1 MTRLDLLAHFSDDK
15 ACLTRLFLTPAH
27 KMAALQVKTWMEEA
41 GMIARI
47 DAVGNVSGHYEGTD
61 PRAPALIIGS
71 HIDTVRDAGKYDGC
85 LGVIAGIE
93 AIARINAKGRRL
105 PFPIQVVAFGDEEGV
120 RFPVT
125 LTGSK
130 AISGTLDSRALNAR
144 DNDGMRMRD
153 ALAAFGAPPDP
164 AKVSRAKGSVRAY
177 LEVHIEQGPV
187 LEDRG
192 LPVGIVTAIAGA
204 TRATIR
210 VTGSPGH
217 VGTVPMALRR
227 DAGAAAAE
235 MALAVERVSARAEG
249 LLATVG
255 TFALKP
261 GAVNV
266 IPGEAVFTIDM
277 RSGDDTLRTRT
288 LQGLREEFDMIATR
302 RGVGV
307 GIDIGYEQAAAQCDA
322 GLVDLWAQAMVSRD
336 MKPFHLASGAGH
348 DGLAMIALC
357 PIAMLFVR
365 CRGGISHSPEEA
377 VDEADVAFAI
387 DVLVDVIGGM
397 ADAAPAERADAR
409 EHSL

>member
-1 MTRLDLLAHFSDDK
+1 MARLDLLANFSDDK
-15 ACLTRLFLTPAH
+15 TCLTRLFLTPAH

-41 GMIARI
+41 GMIVRI

-61 PRAPALIIGS
+61 PLTPALIIGS

-93 AIARINAKGRRL
+93 AIARIKADGRRP

-130 AISGTLDSRALNAR
+130 AISGTLDPRSLGAR
-144 DNDGMRMRD
+144 DESGMRMRD
-153 ALAAFGAPPDP
+153 ALAAFGAPPDSS
-164 AKVSRAKGSVRAY
+164 KVTRAPGSVRAY

-192 LPVGIVTAIAGA
+192 LPLGIVSAIAGA

-217 VGTVPMALRR
+217 VGTVPMESRR

-235 MALAVERVSARAEG
+235 MALVVEEVSAQTDG

-255 TFALKP
+255 TFTLKP

-266 IPGEAVFTIDM
+266 IPGEAIFTIDI
-277 RSGDDTLRTRT
+277 RSGNDALRTRT
-288 LQGLREEFDMIATR
+288 VAALRERFDAIAGATWR
-302 RGVGV
+302 RRQHRHRV
-307 GIDIGYEQAAAQCDA
+307 
-322 GLVDLWAQAMVSRD
+322 R
-336 MKPFHLASGAGH
+336 SGRGP
-348 DGLAMIALC
+348 M
-357 PIAMLFVR
+357 R
-365 CRGGISHSPEEA
+365 CRSDRSLVEGDRSVRPRA
-377 VDEADVAFAI
+377 VSSR
-387 DVLVDVIGGM
+387 
-397 ADAAPAERADAR
+397 ERR
-409 EHSL
+409 RS